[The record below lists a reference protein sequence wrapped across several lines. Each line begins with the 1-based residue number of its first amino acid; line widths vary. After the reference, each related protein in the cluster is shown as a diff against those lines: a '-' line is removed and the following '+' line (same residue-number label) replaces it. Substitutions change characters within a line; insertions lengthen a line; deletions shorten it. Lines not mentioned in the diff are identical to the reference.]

1 MKGEGGNAEHME
13 SFWTQYGTPH
23 YSFIRSQT
31 LIIDEKLPSIKD
43 IPTLLSSS
51 SFIIMTSS
59 SSSSVKKTKVFNI
72 LLKPIL
78 F

>member
-1 MKGEGGNAEHME
+1 
-13 SFWTQYGTPH
+13 
-23 YSFIRSQT
+23 
-31 LIIDEKLPSIKD
+31 
-43 IPTLLSSS
+43 
-51 SFIIMTSS
+51 MTSS